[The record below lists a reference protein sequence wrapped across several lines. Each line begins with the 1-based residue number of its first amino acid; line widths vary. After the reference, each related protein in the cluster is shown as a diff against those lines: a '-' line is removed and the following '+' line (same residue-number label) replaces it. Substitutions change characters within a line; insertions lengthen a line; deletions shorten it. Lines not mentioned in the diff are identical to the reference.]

1 MILVLLYKKFEDIE
15 FRKEEIMVHDK
26 VREHIRRME
35 VRQGWLARRMGV
47 SEGALSL
54 MLTGKRRMTADELER
69 LCAILCVSPEMFVK
83 PEELDLKV

>member
-1 MILVLLYKKFEDIE
+1 
-15 FRKEEIMVHDK
+15 MVHDR

-47 SEGALSL
+47 SEGSLSL
-54 MLTGKRRMTADELER
+54 MLTGKRRMTVEESER

-83 PEELDLKV
+83 PEEVDLTAQ

>member
-1 MILVLLYKKFEDIE
+1 
-15 FRKEEIMVHDK
+15 MVHDR

-54 MLTGKRRMTADELER
+54 MLTGKRRMTVDELEQ
-69 LCAILCVSPEMFVK
+69 LCAILCVSPETFIK
-83 PEELDLKV
+83 PAEPDPTA